1 MQINT
6 SVKKGQS
13 EIFDLL
19 VDLREALGGA
29 IPPRLEKRYDFVI
42 ENYNEIVRN
51 EIDIVARD
59 TVQTRYNHDDE
70 IDSILDK
77 EE

>member
-1 MQINT
+1 MKINT
-6 SVKKGQS
+6 SVKKGKS

-19 VDLREALGGA
+19 VDLREALGEA
-29 IPPRLEKRYDFVI
+29 IPARLEKRYDFVI

-59 TVQTRYNHDDE
+59 TVQTRYNHDSE
-70 IDSILDK
+70 IDAILTK